1 MDKNTVAFYFTTV
14 NGDDKYGVAIGYD
27 KMSNVDKG
35 TAFVAQTTKANLT
48 DVVLFDAEGVAAEKD
63 YAYVL
68 GRTSSSSGY
77 VTLNVLLM
85 DGTAST
91 LKLTKSDYDSLFKGN
106 SDFETAYA
114 YTVNGEGVA
123 DLTAPGSSG
132 THVLTGYAVK
142 LNDGTVA
149 VYSDPPALSPPA
161 LRRRLSWF
169 WMPTRTR
176 SAPRTSRASWTALR
190 CRITVPAPCP
200 TV

>member
-1 MDKNTVAFYFTTV
+1 M
-14 NGDDKYGVAIGYD
+14 
-27 KMSNVDKG
+27 
-35 TAFVAQTTKANLT
+35 
-48 DVVLFDAEGVAAEKD
+48 
-63 YAYVL
+63 
-68 GRTSSSSGY
+68 
-77 VTLNVLLM
+77 TLNVLLM

-149 VYSDPPALSPPA
+149 VYSDKKLTKLVDSYSYDKNIWNVEDVSAGTKLPPALSPPA